1 MFIDL
6 VKTFTSSSAP
16 PNRKRCMDPAC
27 NEVGGTENK
36 EVLVKESVTREG
48 LNLIRD
54 LPRKKAT
61 QLGIQ
66 ETVPKLIRGNSDD
79 DHR

>member
-6 VKTFTSSSAP
+6 VKTFKFSSAP

-36 EVLVKESVTREG
+36 EVPVKESVT
-48 LNLIRD
+48 
-54 LPRKKAT
+54 
-61 QLGIQ
+61 
-66 ETVPKLIRGNSDD
+66 
-79 DHR
+79 